1 MSIQLLRLGDAK
13 ALTQAGGL
21 TIQPEDGS
29 PTRYDGVG

>member
-13 ALTQAGGL
+13 ALTQASGL
-21 TIQPEDGS
+21 PIFPEDDL